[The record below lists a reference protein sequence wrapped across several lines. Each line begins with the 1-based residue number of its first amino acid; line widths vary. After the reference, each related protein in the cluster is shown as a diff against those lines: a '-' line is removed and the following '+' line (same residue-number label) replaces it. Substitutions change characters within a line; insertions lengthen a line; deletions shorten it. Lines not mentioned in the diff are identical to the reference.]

1 MTVRQLWWAA
11 VSLAPSTP
19 TSAVTDLGLGG
30 SMTPEQEAE
39 RRKKLMAAAG
49 GNPLQ
54 RYGEAA
60 MSLLGSQ
67 APSYGARL

>member
-1 MTVRQLWWAA
+1 
-11 VSLAPSTP
+11 
-19 TSAVTDLGLGG
+19 
-30 SMTPEQEAE
+30 MTPEQEAE

-67 APSYGARL
+67 APSYGARV